1 MESVIKILPEN
12 LVNKIAAGEVVER
25 PASVVKELVE
35 NSIDARADQITINIQ
50 QAGRNL
56 IQVIDN
62 GIGMSAADARLAF
75 EHHATSKIS
84 NIKDLFSIKTKG
96 FRGEALSSIAAVSQV
111 ELKTRRE
118 QDSIGTRVVIEGG
131 KLILQEPVN
140 CPKGANFSV
149 KNLFF
154 NVPARRKFLKSDA
167 TEFRHILNEFYRIAI
182 PHPKVKFS
190 LYHNGQLIYKLNES
204 TLKERIVSLF
214 DKNYSKYLIPV
225 ESDGGFIKIYGYIG
239 TPEAARKRFAEQY
252 FFVNNRYFKSSY
264 LHRAVM
270 RAYEKL
276 LPADTKPM
284 YFIFFQIDPSRV
296 DVNIHPRKIEVNF
309 QDADAIYQFLLSA
322 VKKALAQY
330 GIIPMLNFDIDQ
342 EIEQINPN
350 EELLT
355 DYQGLDLTEDYNPFN
370 YSTENSQAVQNSS
383 PSTPGPG
390 TNTSHRKK
398 KAPENWEQVLKIVEQ
413 TQDQSQSSFL
423 KHQTPSAPK
432 SNFINHKGKFII
444 TAIKSGLVIIHQ
456 QRALETIFFNQI
468 IEQLSNTK
476 INSQQTLYPIKIT
489 LNPHQLQ
496 IFFEL
501 KPHLE
506 AIGFTFERISER
518 SFNITGTPAFL
529 ELQEVEKVFWEIIN
543 DPDASSINIQQI
555 TLENMALLLA
565 KSKARLI
572 GNRKLSPE
580 EMEDIANKIFALSSP
595 YSPSGNLIFYILKT
609 EEIDKFFKS

>member
-1 MESVIKILPEN
+1 MDSVIKILPEN

-35 NSIDARADQITINIQ
+35 NSIDAQASDITINIQ

-62 GIGMSAADARLAF
+62 GIGMSPADARLAF

-84 NIKDLFSIKTKG
+84 NIKDLFSIRTKG

-118 QDSIGTRVVIEGG
+118 QDSIGTRIVIEGG

-182 PHPKVKFS
+182 PHPKVRFS
-190 LYHNGQLIYKLNES
+190 LYHNDQLIYKLNES

-270 RAYEKL
+270 RAYEKI
-276 LPADTKPM
+276 LPADTKPL

-309 QDADAIYQFLLSA
+309 QDADAIYQLLLSA
-322 VKKALAQY
+322 IKKALAQY

-342 EIEQINPN
+342 EIENIKPN
-350 EELLT
+350 EELLS
-355 DYQGLDLTEDYNPFN
+355 DYQGIDLPEDYNPFN
-370 YSTENSQAVQNSS
+370 YSTQKNDFTDSS
-383 PSTPGPG
+383 PAQSHTTPDY
-390 TNTSHRKK
+390 HREKK
-398 KAPENWEQVLKIVEQ
+398 VPENWEQVLKIVEQ
-413 TQDQSQSSFL
+413 TDDQSQTSFL
-423 KHQTPSAPK
+423 DTKTPATPK

-468 IEQLSNTK
+468 IDQLSNTK
-476 INSQQTLYPIKIT
+476 ISSQQTLYPIKIN

-496 IFFEL
+496 LFYEL
-501 KPHLE
+501 KSHLE
-506 AIGFTFERISER
+506 AIGFTFERMSER
-518 SFNITGTPAFL
+518 AFNITGIPAFL
-529 ELQEVEKVFWEIIN
+529 DLNEVEQIFWEIIN
-543 DPDASSINIQQI
+543 DPDANSVDLQQM
-555 TLENMALLLA
+555 TLENIALLLA
-565 KSKARLI
+565 KSRVKLA
-572 GNRKLSPE
+572 GYRKLSPE
-580 EMEDIANKIFALSSP
+580 EMEDIANKIFALNTS

-609 EEIDKFFKS
+609 EDIDKFFKS